1 MTKVLFFDLSIFINY
16 RMYFPLKAV
25 YSAFE
30 EKFIMK
36 KIIMILTLLLI
47 TNCSFASNPTID
59 KIEKSLYGFT
69 FSNENDTSRLNRL
82 EQKVYGK
89 TQTGKTDS
97 RIAKLSKDL
106 NASEMGKEIPPKED
120 TFLEESDYITYE
132 KEPESAATM
141 DYPAIDELEKHVFK
155 KINKGQNLKT
165 RLSNLEKHTFNKT
178 YDNDDLSTRVDR
190 LKAQLKPHS
199 FMANGMHQQEN
210 DFYKHPADKLAQDYH
225 LDNYDP
231 YAFDYDAYNNRNQTA
246 ANNAIL
252 PAKSLNLSKIEKQIY
267 HKKFDNEPT
276 SQRLTRIETSVFGTS
291 FPNDSDS
298 ERMQRLSSAIQA
310 QKSASHY
317 DSDKWNRNMATAFQI
332 GTLILM
338 VLACIL

>member
-1 MTKVLFFDLSIFINY
+1 
-16 RMYFPLKAV
+16 
-25 YSAFE
+25 
-30 EKFIMK
+30 MK
-36 KIIMILTLLLI
+36 KIIIILTLLLI
-47 TNCSFASNPTID
+47 TNCAFAANPTID

-69 FSNENDTSRLNRL
+69 FSNENDSSRLKRL
-82 EQKVYGK
+82 EEKVYGK

-106 NASEMGKEIPPKED
+106 NANEMGKEISPKED

-132 KEPESAATM
+132 KEPDSAATM
-141 DYPAIDELEKHVFK
+141 DYPAVDELEKHVFK
-155 KINKGQNLKT
+155 KVNKGQNLKT
-165 RLSNLEKHTFNKT
+165 RLSNLEKKTFNKT

-190 LKAQLKPHS
+190 LKAQLKPES

-210 DFYKHPADKLAQDYH
+210 NFYTSPADKLAQDYH

-231 YAFDYDAYNNRNQTA
+231 YSFDYDAYNNRNKTS
-246 ANNAIL
+246 NTTM
-252 PAKSLNLSKIEKQIY
+252 PSAKPLNLSKIEKQIY

-276 SQRLTRIETSVFGTS
+276 SKRLTRIETSVFGTS
-291 FPNDSDS
+291 FPDDSDS

>member
-1 MTKVLFFDLSIFINY
+1 
-16 RMYFPLKAV
+16 
-25 YSAFE
+25 
-30 EKFIMK
+30 MK
-36 KIIMILTLLLI
+36 KIIIILTLLLI
-47 TNCSFASNPTID
+47 TNCAFAANPTID

-69 FSNENDTSRLNRL
+69 FSNENDSSRLKRL
-82 EQKVYGK
+82 EEKVYGK
-89 TQTGKTDS
+89 AQTGKTDS
-97 RIAKLSKDL
+97 RVAKLSKDL
-106 NASEMGKEIPPKED
+106 NANEMGKEISPKED

-132 KEPESAATM
+132 KEPDSAATM
-141 DYPAIDELEKHVFK
+141 DYPAVDELEKHVFK
-155 KINKGQNLKT
+155 KVNKGQNLKT
-165 RLSNLEKHTFNKT
+165 RLSNLEKKTFNKT

-190 LKAQLKPHS
+190 LKAQLKPES

-210 DFYKHPADKLAQDYH
+210 NFYTSPADKLAQDYH

-231 YAFDYDAYNNRNQTA
+231 YNFDYDAYNNRNKTS
-246 ANNAIL
+246 NTTM
-252 PAKSLNLSKIEKQIY
+252 PSAKPLNLSKIEKQIY

-276 SQRLTRIETSVFGTS
+276 SKRLTRIETSVFGTS